1 MDDSHFGYK
10 QHFLKE
16 ALRLR
21 GEIEKE
27 QELWKLW
34 IKLQIVQLFHLFD
47 FTPFKTQLS
56 FNLLQAVDNWVEIW
70 INLRA

>member
-10 QHFLKE
+10 QKFLKE
-16 ALRLR
+16 ALRFR

-34 IKLQIVQLFHLFD
+34 IEQLFHLFD
-47 FTPFKTQLS
+47 FTP
-56 FNLLQAVDNWVEIW
+56 
-70 INLRA
+70 LRPN